1 MIARKAASLVGVVLA
16 TSALAQ
22 NADIAPF
29 LEIRPTVI
37 ATSERTSFEWF
48 DQRYQSSLVGL
59 RGVLP
64 NGTRVRFAQRLAR
77 LPGEVD
83 RELIDEAFIERRGD
97 WRIGRQ
103 RMPFGQRRVVN
114 ESLWGGR
121 YDTRLAFGVNASV
134 YAFDEGRGRATG
146 AGIRIGEEVG
156 ISLMAGTNLGMQ
168 PTSQP
173 FIERDPS
180 EVQLGAGHDLL
191 LGGDVSFRYGGM
203 QGTAEHVL
211 FLNPSF
217 GQRSYALTDVSL
229 RAGPPVA
236 NWGIT
241 MGFHRRWD
249 QRNAIFTLEVDA
261 PAESGIIYRV
271 FTRLEGGLALQGGF
285 GMTIRF

>member
-1 MIARKAASLVGVVLA
+1 MMRRFLILLAAAALAGIAP
-16 TSALAQ
+16 AQ

-37 ATSERTSFEWF
+37 ANSEVTTFEWF

-64 NGTRVRFAQRLAR
+64 NGMRVRFAQRLAR
-77 LPGEVD
+77 LPGAVD
-83 RELIDEAFIERRGD
+83 RELIDEAFIERRGE

-156 ISLMAGTNLGMQ
+156 LSLMGGSQLGMQ
-168 PTSQP
+168 PSSQP

-180 EVQLGAGHDLL
+180 EVQLGAGHDLI

-211 FLNPSF
+211 FLNPSA

-229 RAGPPVA
+229 RAGPPVSQ
-236 NWGIT
+236 WGIT

-249 QRNAIFTLEVDA
+249 QRNAIFTLEIDA

-271 FTRLEGGLALQGGF
+271 YTRLEGGLALQGGF